1 MKQKKSK
8 VSKSQ
13 VDVIVDCDDTVCLT
27 CGEFYRDSAPGE
39 SGYNAMSVKIGHT
52 KTVPISWIRISSYVM
67 IVKISQT
74 DIGSTFAT
82 SNETF
87 IMLFF

>member
-1 MKQKKSK
+1 MGSPYKKVLNEAQQASKGKGSSSKRPSKGKQMKQKKSK

-52 KTVPISWIRISSYVM
+52 KTVPIS
-67 IVKISQT
+67 
-74 DIGSTFAT
+74 
-82 SNETF
+82 
-87 IMLFF
+87 

>member
-1 MKQKKSK
+1 MF
-8 VSKSQ
+8 
-13 VDVIVDCDDTVCLT
+13 IVEM
-27 CGEFYRDSAPGE
+27 GRRGE

-52 KTVPISWIRISSYVM
+52 KTVPVSWIRISSYV

-82 SNETF
+82 FNETF